1 MPTLDSI
8 YNQEQDRIDGFIK
21 QFDGEAEEVFKR
33 VQRIAQAQL
42 AGISTDDILN
52 YEFAWRDSLKQAG
65 YYDLVNDLIDK
76 QFDQM
81 YQGTVNSFTAG
92 GFDKAIFTADDAVKI
107 QTLKNMKRNQFI
119 RLADDVGLTVKRELY
134 KYAISDASLVDMTKG
149 IAQTLEGS
157 NLAKY
162 SKTYALTAIG
172 EFQQELI
179 DLRAKDV
186 GDGVW
191 VYVGV
196 NDGATRQFCSNLLVK
211 NETYTDEEK
220 NELEGNPKRAYN
232 CRHRFYKMKD
242 EEAKAS
248 GYGERK
254 APEKDDLP
262 VSRIIGDKVGKDANK
277 QLKESK
283 EDKFKAPVFDPHYN
297 YKTPEEREK
306 AWRKWDNDQENL
318 MVHNKEEAFHKW
330 GTWHYPEYKEEFAKG
345 KLTSKTTKYMD
356 ATFKKYDGNHDGST
370 LYRGMIVEKADN
382 PEFANYINNLKVGD
396 NLKDSTPLSFSK
408 DLDVAESY
416 YDNKE
421 WGIGNEGEDVSVLI
435 KAKKV
440 TKQGFDISEI
450 SNHQEEREV
459 VIKPNTKFRITKIT
473 EDSNVTASGYRDGES
488 VNDIKVKV
496 IEVEVLE

>member
-149 IAQTLEGS
+149 IAQVLKDS

-196 NDGATRQFCSNLLVK
+196 NDSATRQYCSGLLAK
-211 NETYTDEEK
+211 NKCYNDSKK
-220 NELEGNPKRAYN
+220 NELEGNPKRRYN
-232 CRHRFYKMKD
+232 CRHRFYKMKK
-242 EEAKAS
+242 EEAKAN
-248 GYGERK
+248 GY
-254 APEKDDLP
+254 
-262 VSRIIGDKVGKDANK
+262 SCN
-277 QLKESK
+277 
-283 EDKFKAPVFDPHYN
+283 
-297 YKTPEEREK
+297 
-306 AWRKWDNDQENL
+306 
-318 MVHNKEEAFHKW
+318 
-330 GTWHYPEYKEEFAKG
+330 
-345 KLTSKTTKYMD
+345 
-356 ATFKKYDGNHDGST
+356 
-370 LYRGMIVEKADN
+370 
-382 PEFANYINNLKVGD
+382 
-396 NLKDSTPLSFSK
+396 
-408 DLDVAESY
+408 
-416 YDNKE
+416 
-421 WGIGNEGEDVSVLI
+421 
-435 KAKKV
+435 
-440 TKQGFDISEI
+440 
-450 SNHQEEREV
+450 
-459 VIKPNTKFRITKIT
+459 
-473 EDSNVTASGYRDGES
+473 
-488 VNDIKVKV
+488 
-496 IEVEVLE
+496 

>member
-1 MPTLDSI
+1 MPTLDTI
-8 YNQEQDRIDGFIK
+8 YNKEQDRIDGFIK
-21 QFDGEAEEVFKR
+21 GFDGEAEKVFKR

-42 AGISTDDILN
+42 AGLSTDDILN

-81 YQGTVNSFTAG
+81 YQGTVDAFAEG

-149 IAQTLEGS
+149 IAQTLAGS
-157 NLAKY
+157 DLAKY

-242 EEAKAS
+242 EEAEAS
-248 GYGERK
+248 GYGKRIEPVKKTPKVVLDTADIDLGYKGKWNGHINGTTDK
-254 APEKDDLP
+254 AKAVINKLSKPDNIKTGSGGFYSNSKTVQSPLNSKRTFLHEYGHFIDHQIGGSKQGISIYLSEKRLAKAALKDGEKLGL
-262 VSRIIGDKVGKDANK
+262 VYEGFNKEGATKRISKMKE
-277 QLKESK
+277 LKKNWFKK
-283 EDKFKAPVFDPHYN
+283 EDVFYTRGRRKGQRKGTKSTTQEEYQKGLSDIVDSITKGAFKTDYSMFGHGRGYYQRGSAQP
-297 YKTPEEREK
+297 RENF
-306 AWRKWDNDQENL
+306 ANL
-318 MVHNKEEAFHKW
+318 FSLWGDDAGHWEEA
-330 GTWHYPEYKEEFAKG
+330 KELFPSLTKEFDSIMGEVIDG
-345 KLTSKTTKYMD
+345 K
-356 ATFKKYDGNHDGST
+356 FN
-370 LYRGMIVEKADN
+370 
-382 PEFANYINNLKVGD
+382 
-396 NLKDSTPLSFSK
+396 
-408 DLDVAESY
+408 
-416 YDNKE
+416 
-421 WGIGNEGEDVSVLI
+421 
-435 KAKKV
+435 
-440 TKQGFDISEI
+440 
-450 SNHQEEREV
+450 
-459 VIKPNTKFRITKIT
+459 
-473 EDSNVTASGYRDGES
+473 
-488 VNDIKVKV
+488 
-496 IEVEVLE
+496 